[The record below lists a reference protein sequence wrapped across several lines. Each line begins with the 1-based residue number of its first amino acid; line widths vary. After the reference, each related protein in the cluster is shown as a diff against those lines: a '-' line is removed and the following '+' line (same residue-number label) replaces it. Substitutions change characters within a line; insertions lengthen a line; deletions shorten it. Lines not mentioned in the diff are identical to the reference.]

1 MNQSI
6 GGAATNF
13 YLARVVPEYA
23 GQILE
28 LEFFDVADGSNG
40 TLTVTPPGDMT
51 GQRGHRVHLHP
62 GRRAPDGH
70 DVGDVYEPDADI
82 GQLQRPGRHR
92 ADPPAGRLQL

>member
-51 GQRGHRVHLHP
+51 GSGVTGCTFIRDA
-62 GRRAPDGH
+62 APPT
-70 DVGDVYEPDADI
+70 VTTSTTCTSPTLAF